1 MNGQAIDA
9 TGHPLKTSD
18 YAWLLHGLIIIGTL
32 IIYKLIQHFVVF
44 GFCLKMSNNF
54 VISTNI
60 SYAKISGPK
69 HNSHR
74 CDKNVL

>member
-9 TGHPLKTSD
+9 TGHPFKTFD
-18 YAWLLHGLIIIGTL
+18 YRWLLHGLNIIGTL

-44 GFCLKMSNNF
+44 GFCSKNF

>member
-9 TGHPLKTSD
+9 TGHPLRTFD
-18 YAWLLHGLIIIGTL
+18 YRWLLHGLNIIGTL
-32 IIYKLIQHFVVF
+32 KIYKLIQHFVVF
-44 GFCLKMSNNF
+44 GFCLEMSNNF